1 MKPVPAAVALLALV
15 GAFLVASA
23 LTVEQLESRRSGVVD
38 FAAAVVG
45 GRVDQHPA
53 AVQLREHVATD
64 ADQLRRA
71 RGDGFLHGE
80 DPFDRVERCGTGS
93 HNEANITTDAGAGA
107 AKYQVEALR

>member
-1 MKPVPAAVALLALV
+1 MKPVPAAVALLALAA
-15 GAFLVASA
+15 AFLAASV

-53 AVQLREHVATD
+53 PVQLREHVATD

-71 RGDGFLHGE
+71 RGDGLVLGE
-80 DPFDRVERCGTGS
+80 DAGDRVHRGGAGS
-93 HNEANITTDAGAGA
+93 HDDANITTDAGGGAGNLLA
-107 AKYQVEALR
+107 RGAR